1 MPKKWALQKNARC
14 YLHSFASTH
23 ISSFVQSTATYERW
37 ELYRVLSEPVR
48 LRLLALAQEE
58 ELTIGELAE
67 LLGESQPNVSRHVA
81 PLKQAGLVVVR
92 RQGTRALVRIDGSA
106 VADPVVI
113 DALRSGR
120 ALCEEDGSLA
130 KVAVVLAA
138 RDAVGREYF
147 AQPRGE
153 DREVGPPHELAS
165 YLSAFAPLLPRRALA
180 VDAGTG
186 DGGMLDVLA
195 PVFERVVAIDRA
207 EPQLRRARARV
218 EARGYTNVELVEGDL
233 DSAAVHAAIAQK
245 ADAVFAVRMLHH
257 APQPASLVKMLARLA
272 RPGGAVILLDYAR
285 HDDEKMRAQADLWLG
300 FEARELARFAKD
312 AGLENPHVARIPAP
326 HAGPDAHLPWQTLVA
341 TTASSGGG
349 DTKSD
354 RNKRN
359 EKDRKAHHG

>member
-1 MPKKWALQKNARC
+1 M
-14 YLHSFASTH
+14 
-23 ISSFVQSTATYERW
+23 QSTATYERW

-67 LLGESQPNVSRHVA
+67 LLAESQPNVSRHVA

-92 RQGTRALVRIDGSA
+92 RQGTRALVRLAEGA
-106 VADPVVI
+106 AADPVVQ

-120 ALCEEDGSLA
+120 TLCEDDGSLG
-130 KVAVVLAA
+130 KVALVLAA

-147 AQPRGE
+147 AQPRPDERDGE
-153 DREVGPPHELAS
+153 IGPPEELAS
-165 YLSAFAPLLPRRALA
+165 YLSAFAPLLPHRALA

-218 EARGYTNVELVEGDL
+218 EARGYKNVELVHGDL
-233 DSAAVHAAIAQK
+233 DSDDVGDAVGGK

-257 APQPASLVKMLARLA
+257 APQPASLVKMLAHLA
-272 RPGGAVILLDYAR
+272 RPGGAVVLLDYAR
-285 HDDEKMRAQADLWLG
+285 HDDESMRAQADLWLG
-300 FEARELARFAKD
+300 FEARELSRFAED
-312 AGLENPHVARIPAP
+312 AGLEAPHVARIPAP
-326 HAGPDAHLPWQTLVA
+326 HAGPDAHLPWQALVA
-341 TTASSGGG
+341 TRTGGG
-349 DTKSD
+349 DHKSD

-359 EKDRKAHHG
+359 KEDRKAHHG

>member
-1 MPKKWALQKNARC
+1 MN
-14 YLHSFASTH
+14 H
-23 ISSFVQSTATYERW
+23 VQTTPATYERW
-37 ELYRVLSEPVR
+37 ELYRLLSEPVR

-81 PLKQAGLVVVR
+81 PLKQAALVVVR
-92 RQGTRALVRIDGSA
+92 RQGTRALVRLGEGA
-106 VADPVVI
+106 AADPVVS

-120 ALCEEDGSLA
+120 ALCEEDGSLG
-130 KVAVVLAA
+130 KVALVLAA

-147 AQPRGE
+147 AQQREGERE
-153 DREVGPPHELAS
+153 DRTMGAPEELAS
-165 YLSAFAPLLPRRALA
+165 YLSAFAPLLPHRALA

-218 EARGYTNVELVEGDL
+218 EARHYTNVELVEGDL
-233 DSAAVHAAIAQK
+233 DSAAVRDAVGQK

-257 APQPASLVKMLARLA
+257 APQPASLVKMLAHLA

-285 HDDEKMRAQADLWLG
+285 HDDETMRAQADLWLG
-300 FEARELARFAKD
+300 FEARELARFAED
-312 AGLENPHVARIPAP
+312 AGLQEPHVARIPAP
-326 HAGPDAHLPWQTLVA
+326 PTGPDAHLPWQALVA
-341 TTASSGGG
+341 TVSMTG
-349 DTKSD
+349 SD
-354 RNKRN
+354 GKLDRKQ
-359 EKDRKAHHG
+359 KDRKVSHG